1 MLSLPASWSTNSRTG
16 STGRGSE
23 FLRPARY
30 RVLPHSLPVLLEDEL
45 GVRWRGEPDAL
56 RQLALEL
63 PGSPA
68 GVAEC
73 HQALFRASVHGDV
86 AQDLAARRHRQ
97 LGVDRHGIGTAIF
110 GAMDHEA
117 AIGLDWTAGEK
128 AHVPYCPIRLLAE
141 RLEQRRERALL
152 QGAIDDDA
160 HGTAAIVPHEH
171 DDGLIEARVA
181 HAGRSNQ

>member
-45 GVRWRGEPDAL
+45 GVRRRGEPDAL
-56 RQLALEL
+56 RELALEL
-63 PGSPA
+63 PGSPS

-97 LGVDRHGIGTAIF
+97 LGVDRHGISTAIF
-110 GAMDHEA
+110 GAGDHEA
-117 AIGLDWTAGEK
+117 ALGLDRAAGEK
-128 AHVPYCPIRLLAE
+128 AHVPRHPVGLLAE
-141 RLEQRRERALL
+141 RLEQRHKRALP
-152 QGAIDDDA
+152 QGAIDADA
-160 HGTAAIVPHEH
+160 HGTAAIVPSEH
-171 DDGLIEARVA
+171 DGGLIET
-181 HAGRSNQ
+181 

>member
-97 LGVDRHGIGTAIF
+97 LGVDRHGIGT
-110 GAMDHEA
+110 G
-117 AIGLDWTAGEK
+117 
-128 AHVPYCPIRLLAE
+128 
-141 RLEQRRERALL
+141 
-152 QGAIDDDA
+152 
-160 HGTAAIVPHEH
+160 GTARRKRRQQICSTYRHRATSRLYPQAAPGVVHLVIVQLDPEPSTCGESAIRATRQLSP
-171 DDGLIEARVA
+171 R
-181 HAGRSNQ
+181 